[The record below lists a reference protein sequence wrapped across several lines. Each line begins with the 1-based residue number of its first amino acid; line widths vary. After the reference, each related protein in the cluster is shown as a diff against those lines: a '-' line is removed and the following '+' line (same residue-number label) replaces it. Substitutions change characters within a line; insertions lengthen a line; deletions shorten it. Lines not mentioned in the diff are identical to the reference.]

1 MTEDVKVIDIDL
13 TDVQKEAQDASK
25 TLKDLRNEVKQL
37 RQTLENT
44 EISSEEFGKTLS
56 DLTKKQQ
63 ELTNVT
69 KSGISAQKGSYNE
82 LVNQMAILKTEWR
95 STADESRRA
104 ALGEQIS
111 SINTQLKELD
121 SSIGNHQREVGNYKL
136 ALKNLKEELLNLEEG
151 TEEYNKKLSEAAEI
165 SQKMQDVN
173 EFVAAS
179 AADLG
184 DHMQNLVGTASGIV
198 GAFQTVQATLNL
210 VGIESEEVTKMIAT
224 MQNVMAITQGLSA
237 IEGSIDAFKR
247 LSMAVKAATVAS
259 KGLKIALVGLGIG
272 AVVVAAG
279 FLYEWWVKLND
290 KTEELVDNMKTLE
303 RHTAWLRHKETI
315 NGAEEFCR
323 AIEQAGND
331 TAKLK
336 KLLEEKEKS
345 DQSTFL
351 KRLKEDAEMAL
362 QAANDAYRAYNK
374 LRAEKGDDDKE
385 TQEAFTKYE
394 ELQKKKLETEQKYN
408 SELVNSAKDK
418 AQDIIDAEERQIEA
432 AKKAAE
438 EKKRLA
444 EKIEKEELE
453 RRKKA
458 AEQRREELE
467 KEREA
472 AEALQSANEE
482 FNAKLDADIKAAL
495 RESQQYAIDES
506 VRAQEEKIR
515 KKFEET
521 FKISGLIEEVQGSID
536 TLMSLDLGHNLSE
549 EFNIAFDAAQKGL
562 FQMRRQLKD
571 GEKDW
576 MKYGRMAATGLNAAS
591 DILSSIASKQNAETK
606 EGFEK
611 QKKLQIAA
619 ATMAMFGG
627 VVNAVTSAF
636 NPANAWMTIWGQAAA
651 ASAMSAMVLAT
662 GGMQIAQIKKQKFDG
677 DGGNS
682 DSIGVPALS
691 ALQMIDTGVQ
701 ATTNVDGA
709 SVEGNVN
716 DTRVYV
722 VESDITSSQSNVKTT
737 ISEATF

>member
-151 TEEYNKKLSEAAEI
+151 TEEYNKKLQEAAEI

-173 EFVAAS
+173 EFVSAS
-179 AADLG
+179 ANDLG
-184 DHMQNLVGTASGIV
+184 DHMKNLVGAASGIV

-619 ATMAMFGG
+619 ATMAMLGG

-662 GGMQIAQIKKQKFDG
+662 GGMQIAQIKRQKFDG

-701 ATTNVDGA
+701 ATTNIDGA

-722 VESDITSSQSNVKTT
+722 VESDITTSQSSVKTT